1 MTWPNKQDA
10 ANPAMTFQLHAGS
23 QWHRVA
29 DPGRWTS
36 LDARHGFRTRRRT
49 RYSKWNPGK
58 ETGAFDPSMHSQRKA
73 LLIALVTLF
82 AAALCLPPP
91 ARGEEVSAKLLQKD
105 FQILRHAL
113 EEAHGGLYQYTSK
126 RAMDRT
132 FDRAYRKIDH
142 PMPPLEF
149 WRLASPVV
157 SHIKCGHT
165 FLFYPKAVQENLGS
179 LPLFPLVTRIVD
191 DRLYGYRD
199 LVNPRSRLEGAE
211 LLSINGVP
219 VKKLLKSLR
228 SVVNG
233 DGNTPTA
240 TDYFIT
246 PFTNFRFFLYGLG
259 IESPF
264 RLEYRDKGGMRQ
276 STTLAGTE
284 QPIANE
290 AWRARNPQS
299 DTAPNA
305 ELRFLDDGR
314 IAALTVRHWYRYADA
329 ARKLTFSDFLK
340 TSFTQIHQR
349 GTTNMIIDVRDD
361 DGGLDIPV
369 VELFTYLWNQPF
381 HVYRDITCNAREFDF
396 LKYAPEGQ
404 PVQGE
409 LVRGADR
416 KLHVVKQTGLD
427 VQQPLPPHYDGRVF
441 ALMNGGSFSSSTE
454 FLALLRFY
462 KRAKLV
468 GETPAGTYYGYT
480 CGQMVDLILPNSKL
494 DLNFGLLT
502 FYLDGNG
509 YKYANRSIRPD
520 YPVRYTINDLLAG
533 SDKDMELALSLAR
546 AK

>member
-1 MTWPNKQDA
+1 MNSK
-10 ANPAMTFQLHAGS
+10 
-23 QWHRVA
+23 RK
-29 DPGRWTS
+29 S
-36 LDARHGFRTRRRT
+36 L
-49 RYSKWNPGK
+49 SI
-58 ETGAFDPSMHSQRKA
+58 A
-73 LLIALVTLF
+73 LLTLF
-82 AAALCLPPP
+82 AAALCLPSP
-91 ARGEEVSAKLLQKD
+91 AGGEEISAKLLQED

-142 PMPPLEF
+142 PMTPLEF

-165 FLFYPKAVQENLGS
+165 FLFYPKTVQEDLGT

-199 LVNPRSRLEGAE
+199 LANPRSPLEGAE

-228 SVVNG
+228 TVVNG

-264 RLEYRDKGGMRQ
+264 RLEYRDKGGRRQ
-276 STTLAGTE
+276 STTLAGMG
-284 QPIANE
+284 QPIANQ
-290 AWRARNPQS
+290 AWGARNPKLA
-299 DTAPNA
+299 TVPNV
-305 ELRFLDDGR
+305 ELQFLDDSR
-314 IAALTVRHWYRYADA
+314 IAVLTVRHWYRYTDA
-329 ARKLTFSDFLK
+329 ARQLTFLDFLK
-340 TSFTQIHQR
+340 TAFAQMHQK
-349 GTTNMIIDVRDD
+349 GTTNLIIDVRDN

-369 VELFTYLWNQPF
+369 VGLFAYLWNQPF
-381 HVYRDITCNAREFDF
+381 RVYRDINCNAREFDF
-396 LKYAPEGQ
+396 FKYAPEAKPLPGEF
-404 PVQGE
+404 VQG
-409 LVRGADR
+409 ADG
-416 KLHVVKQTGLD
+416 KLHVVKQAGLD
-427 VQQPLPPHYDGRVF
+427 VQQPLQPHYDGRVF
-441 ALMNGGSFSSSTE
+441 ALMNGGSFSASPE

-468 GETPAGTYYGYT
+468 GETPAGTYSGYT
-480 CGQMVDLILPNSKL
+480 CGRMVDLILPNSKL

-502 FYLDGNG
+502 FYLEGNG
-509 YKYANRSIRPD
+509 YKHANRSIRPD

>member
-1 MTWPNKQDA
+1 
-10 ANPAMTFQLHAGS
+10 
-23 QWHRVA
+23 
-29 DPGRWTS
+29 
-36 LDARHGFRTRRRT
+36 
-49 RYSKWNPGK
+49 
-58 ETGAFDPSMHSQRKA
+58 
-73 LLIALVTLF
+73 
-82 AAALCLPPP
+82 
-91 ARGEEVSAKLLQKD
+91 
-105 FQILRHAL
+105 
-113 EEAHGGLYQYTSK
+113 
-126 RAMDRT
+126 
-132 FDRAYRKIDH
+132 
-142 PMPPLEF
+142 
-149 WRLASPVV
+149 
-157 SHIKCGHT
+157 
-165 FLFYPKAVQENLGS
+165 
-179 LPLFPLVTRIVD
+179 
-191 DRLYGYRD
+191 
-199 LVNPRSRLEGAE
+199 
-211 LLSINGVP
+211 
-219 VKKLLKSLR
+219 
-228 SVVNG
+228 VVNG
-233 DGNTPTA
+233 DGNTPAA

-264 RLEYRDKGGMRQ
+264 RLEYRDKGGRRQ
-276 STTLAGTE
+276 STTLAGMK

-290 AWRARNPQS
+290 AWKARNPQS

-340 TSFTQIHQR
+340 TSFTQIHQK
-349 GTTNMIIDVRDD
+349 GTTNLIIDVRDD

-369 VELFTYLWNQPF
+369 VELFAYLWNQPF
-381 HVYRDITCNAREFDF
+381 HVYQDITCNAREFDF
-396 LKYAPEGQ
+396 FKYASEAQ

-409 LVRGADR
+409 LVRGADG
-416 KLHVVKQTGLD
+416 KLHVVKQAGLD
-427 VQQPLPPHYDGRVF
+427 VQQPLQPHYDGRVF

-509 YKYANRSIRPD
+509 YKHVNRSIRPD